1 MLMKVLCAVDGSEF
15 SNRAIEAVGTLFHQ
29 ALKELRLIHVI
40 DDLHLKQGLKKER
53 VKARNM
59 KKILGALE
67 EDAKKILEASKQKAA
82 LAICQSTTSPFVTI
96 KTVLGRGHVTDAIIN
111 EAQKR
116 KADII
121 VMGSRGLSDIKGYL
135 MGSVSRKVLVH
146 APCSVLTIKDP
157 LPKSCR
163 SLLAVDG
170 SNASKRAATFLKNWI
185 RPPSL
190 SLHVLSVVPNFLT
203 DIAPKVLSK
212 NHLKALTQPFQIRAK
227 ELTIQYREFF
237 LKEGYEITTEVQSGD
252 PKKVI
257 LNSLEKKNR
266 HLAIL
271 GTKGL
276 TGPERFQMGSVSE
289 WVAAYTPCSVLVV
302 RPRLA

>member
-15 SNRAIEAVGTLFHQ
+15 SNWALEAIGTLFHESV
-29 ALKELRLIHVI
+29 KELRLIHVI
-40 DDLHLKQGLKKER
+40 DDLHLKHGLKKEG
-53 VKARNM
+53 VKAKNM
-59 KKILGALE
+59 KKILGAME
-67 EDAKKILEASKQKAA
+67 EDAKKVLESSKKQAA
-82 LAICQSTTSPFVTI
+82 LTVSQSTTKPFISI
-96 KTVLGRGHVTDAIIN
+96 KTTLGRGHVTATIIK
-111 EAQKR
+111 EAEKR

-146 APCSVLTIKDP
+146 APCSVLTVKDP
-157 LPKSCR
+157 VPQTSR
-163 SLLAVDG
+163 GLLAVDG
-170 SNASKRAATFLKNWI
+170 SNASKRAATFLKNFI
-185 RPPSL
+185 RPSSL

-212 NHLKALTQPFQIRAK
+212 SHLKGLTQPFQIRAK

-237 LKEGYEITTEVQSGD
+237 LKEGYEITADVISGD

-257 LNSLEKKNR
+257 LNSLEKKKAN
-266 HLAIL
+266 LAIL

-289 WVAAYTPCSVLVV
+289 WVAAYTPSSVLVV
-302 RPRLA
+302 RPRLV